1 MSERYVN
8 AKEVFPKDMLL
19 SMSKAVGG
27 RAMRLYLP
35 RYENLLI
42 DQREKAVVSL
52 RESGMTVARIAEQM
66 FLSVRTVY
74 RILRENRLEKEG
86 G

>member
-1 MSERYVN
+1 MPEKYVN

-42 DQREKAVVSL
+42 DQRDKTVVSL
-52 RESGMTVARIAEQM
+52 RESGMTVAKIAEQM

>member
-42 DQREKAVVSL
+42 DQRDKTVVSL